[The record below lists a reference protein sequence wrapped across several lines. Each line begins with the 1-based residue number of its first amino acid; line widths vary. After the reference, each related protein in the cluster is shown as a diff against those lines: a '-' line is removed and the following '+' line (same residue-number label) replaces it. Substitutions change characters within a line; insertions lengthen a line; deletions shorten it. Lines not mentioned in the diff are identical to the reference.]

1 MAVQQG
7 FVNLQK
13 TTLVSSLDLGTIDEQ
28 YKEFK
33 EVLEIFKDQTIE
45 DAIYQFNSMKTAIQT
60 AVIDEMRERK
70 LESLKTLERLSIK
83 E

>member
-13 TTLVSSLDLGTIDEQ
+13 TTLVSALELGTIDEQ

-33 EVLEIFKDQTIE
+33 EILEIFKDQTIE
-45 DAIYQFNSMKTAIQT
+45 DTIYQLNSMKTSIQT
-60 AVIDEMRERK
+60 AVIDEMRGRQ
-70 LESLKTLERLSIK
+70 LESLETLKRLQ
-83 E
+83 